1 MVCVLGALL
10 FLYLSAGLSLLSSRN
25 EIAQNRAQVERLER
39 EHTKLVRERRRLLS
53 PAHEQEQARELGMEW
68 PGEHV
73 YEVRGLPSN

>member
-10 FLYLSAGLSLLSSRN
+10 FLYLSAGLSLLSSRH
-25 EIAQNRAQVERLER
+25 EIAQNAAQVQRLEH
-39 EHTKLVRERRRLLS
+39 EHTQLAHQRRTLLS
-53 PAHEQEQARELGMEW
+53 PAHEQEEARELGMQW

>member
-10 FLYLSAGLSLLSSRN
+10 YLYLSAGLSLLSSRS
-25 EIAQNRAQVERLER
+25 EITQNAAQVEGLER
-39 EHTKLVRERRRLLS
+39 EHTRLMRQHRTLLS
-53 PAHEQEQARELGMEW
+53 PAHEQEEARALGMEW